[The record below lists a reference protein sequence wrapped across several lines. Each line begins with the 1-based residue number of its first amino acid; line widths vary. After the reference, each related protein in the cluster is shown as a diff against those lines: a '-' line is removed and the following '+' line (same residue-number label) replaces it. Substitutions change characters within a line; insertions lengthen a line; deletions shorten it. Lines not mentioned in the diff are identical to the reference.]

1 MSMILRSMAAGL
13 TILVVWSSTM
23 MAQTRIEKIDALIS
37 KYLDNERF
45 NGSILVAEGGE
56 VLLKKGYGYANFEWE
71 IPCTPD
77 TKFRLGSITKQF
89 TSMLVM
95 RQVEQGK
102 IRLDDV
108 MSRYLPDHPKAQAE
122 KVTIRHLLNHTSG
135 IPSYT
140 DVRNPREPR
149 DARIPWTQDSLMKVF
164 SDLPLEFEPGTK
176 FTYNNSGYF
185 LLGVILEKVTG
196 RPYERLLHE
205 EILDPLGM
213 KNTGYDH
220 AAPILKKRAA
230 GYERTGGLKNAEYL
244 DMSIPYAAG
253 AMYST
258 VEDLLI
264 WDQALYTE
272 KMISEKSKA
281 EYYRPGLSNY
291 AFGWIVRNMA
301 AGKSPDSVWTIS
313 HGGGIN
319 GFNTVI
325 VRVPAKRQLIAFLN
339 NTGGAPLQEMVTGVL
354 GILYDKPYAE
364 PRRSVAREMERT
376 IGKEGLEKGLAAF
389 ERMKGDKE
397 RYELREAEVND
408 LGYQLMH
415 GGDLRGAVEVLRLNV
430 REFPKSW
437 NVYDSLGEVLAADGQ
452 IEPAIKNYEKSIELN
467 PKNEGGRKAL
477 EELKQRQGR

>member
-1 MSMILRSMAAGL
+1 MRMLLRSMTAGL
-13 TILVVWSSTM
+13 MILVVWSTAL

-37 KYLDNERF
+37 KYVDNERF

-108 MSRYLPDHPKAQAE
+108 LSKYLPNYPKAQGE
-122 KVTIRHLLNHTSG
+122 KVTVRHLLNHTSG

-140 DVRNPREPR
+140 EVRNPREPR
-149 DARIPWTQDSLMKVF
+149 DARVPWTQDSLMKVF
-164 SDLPLEFEPGTK
+164 SGLPLEFEPGTK
-176 FTYNNSGYF
+176 FKYNNSGYF
-185 LLGVILEKVTG
+185 LLGVILEQVMS
-196 RPYERLLHE
+196 RPYERLLHD

-220 AAPILKKRAA
+220 ASPIMKKRAA
-230 GYERTGGLKNAEYL
+230 GYERGGGLKNAEYL

-258 VEDLLI
+258 VEDLLL

-272 KMISEKSKA
+272 KLISEKSKV

-291 AFGWIVRNMA
+291 AFGWVVRNMA
-301 AGKSPDSVWTIS
+301 VGKSPDSVWTIS

-325 VRVPAKRQLIAFLN
+325 VRVPAKRQLIVFLN

-354 GILYDKPYAE
+354 GILYEKPYAE

-397 RYELREAEVND
+397 RYDLREAEVND
-408 LGYQLMH
+408 LGYQLMRA
-415 GGDLRGAVEVLRLNV
+415 GDLRGAVEVLRLNV

-437 NVYDSLGEVLAADGQ
+437 NAYDSLGEALAADGQ
-452 IEPAIKNYEKSIELN
+452 IEPAIKNYERSLELN
-467 PKNEGGRKAL
+467 PKNEGGRQAL
-477 EELKQRQGR
+477 QELKANHTK